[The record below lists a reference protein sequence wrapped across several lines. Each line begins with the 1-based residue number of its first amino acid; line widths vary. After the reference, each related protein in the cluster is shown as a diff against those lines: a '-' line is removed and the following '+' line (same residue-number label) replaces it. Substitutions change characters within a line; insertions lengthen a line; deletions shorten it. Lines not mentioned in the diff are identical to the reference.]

1 MNNTPLVSV
10 GLPVYNGERDISRVI
25 GVFLTQTYTNFELII
40 SDNASIDQTEKIC
53 LEFAKN
59 DNRVKYFRQTENR
72 GALINY
78 KYVLEMAKGDYFMWA
93 ASDDFRDVNFL
104 SECVSILETN
114 HICIAATS
122 YDSMI
127 GINDI
132 RKFEAKGDFYQRLM
146 VFLNNCWNSHGF
158 FYSLIRLNAVKSFDF
173 KYFKGFGADWSFI
186 IYLISHGEIHRSSKT
201 MARFGI
207 DGISNSD
214 KRYSA
219 FRSGFINW
227 FIPFIDFSKYLI
239 LLIKDLK
246 INEKLTLI
254 ERLVKLNYKTAVNQL
269 IFELKILKKKLY
281 CK

>member
-1 MNNTPLVSV
+1 MNTSPLVSV

-72 GALINY
+72 GALINF
-78 KYVLEMAKGDYFMWA
+78 KYVLEVAKGDYFMWA

-132 RKFEAKGDFYQRLM
+132 RKFEAKGDFYPRLM

-158 FYSLIRLNAVKSFDF
+158 FYSLIRINIIKTFDF
-173 KYFKGFGADWSFI
+173 KNLEGFGSDWSFNV
-186 IYLISHGEIHRSSKT
+186 YLISHGEIHRSSSSLT
-201 MARFGI
+201 QFGI
-207 DGISNSD
+207 GGVSNSD
-214 KRYSA
+214 VRYSA

-227 FIPFIDFSKYLI
+227 FIPHLSFSLFLIQKIKYLRF
-239 LLIKDLK
+239 
-246 INEKLTLI
+246 NEKFKIFYFLF
-254 ERLVKLNYKTAVNQL
+254 KLNVKTALNQL
-269 IFELKILKKKLY
+269 KFELKLFKNLFYK
-281 CK
+281 